1 MLVASM
7 NPCPCGFYGDKLKEC
22 VCTPSQVIHYR
33 AKIEGPILDRIDIIT
48 EVNRVDPA
56 RMVNMKPAEKSEL
69 IKKRVSRS
77 HEIQRIRFSGKGIF
91 FNSEIK
97 TKDIKEFCP
106 MTQGAKEFI
115 TLVSEK
121 LLLSGRA
128 ITKLIKVSRTIADLR
143 ESETLDICDVSE
155 AVQYRMKSFT

>member
-1 MLVASM
+1 M
-7 NPCPCGFYGDKLKEC
+7 NPCPCGYYGDKLKEC
-22 VCTPSQVIHYR
+22 VCSPSQVIYYR

-48 EVNRVDPA
+48 EVNRVDPGK
-56 RMVNMKPAEKSEL
+56 MVTMKPAEKSNM
-69 IKKRVSRS
+69 IKKRVIRA
-77 HEIQRIRFSGKGIF
+77 HEIQRNRYAERGIF

-106 MTQGAKEFI
+106 MTKSAKEF
-115 TLVSEK
+115 TMMVSEK

-143 ESETLDICDVSE
+143 ESVELDVCDVSE